1 MAQRFPDDRY
11 TKRLVE
17 IARTERQ
24 PPPQVIYALAANR
37 TDDGVEVLKELLEH
51 KDKHVREWTER
62 TVRHAY
68 IYRNAN
74 SPGRA
79 FQPTDFP
86 QWLQVKEPDKT
97 PVAASQPAS
106 KRPSSPGRVE

>member
-11 TKRLVE
+11 MQRLVE
-17 IARTERQ
+17 IARTEKR
-24 PPPQVIYALAANR
+24 PPIQVIYALAANR

-51 KDKHVREWTER
+51 RDKPVREWTER
-62 TVRHAY
+62 AVRHAY
-68 IYRNAN
+68 VYRNAN

-79 FQPTDFP
+79 FAPTDFP
-86 QWLQVKEPDKT
+86 RRLQIKEPDEPSPT
-97 PVAASQPAS
+97 SQPAS